1 MFSDTV
7 SYIKLFMTTMKVKNG
22 NQYKIQKSQD
32 EGGNNA
38 YKIFTRWV
46 EEGYIPS
53 TISHVELFM
62 NTMKKKICNGYQ
74 YEIQKSWDGGRNKP
88 IKSLRPRWRRDTFQ
102 TQCPMWNFSWLPW
115 KKSQDGGGSNVY
127 KIILCRVEEGNFI
140 CKPSILF
147 GAIYS
152 YNGKRKNFLNCQKR
166 KQHEF

>member
-32 EGGNNA
+32 EGENNA

-88 IKSLRPRWRRDTFQ
+88 IKSLRPGWKRDTFQ
-102 TQCPMWNFSWLPW
+102 TQCPMWNFS
-115 KKSQDGGGSNVY
+115 
-127 KIILCRVEEGNFI
+127 
-140 CKPSILF
+140 
-147 GAIYS
+147 
-152 YNGKRKNFLNCQKR
+152 
-166 KQHEF
+166 